1 MFVIEL
7 KDGSQ
12 LEVAQVVS
20 TAVNA
25 RDVIFECDDVG
36 TFAASLEALEENAGY
51 DMSVKDLQDKVV
63 DVVSEYMV
71 TGSQLVPNMPSDID
85 LNKYTAH
92 VYVSCKENRSKMI
105 EYYTAARILLGE
117 EV

>member
-1 MFVIEL
+1 MFTVEL
-7 KDGSQ
+7 NDGSQ

-36 TFAASLEALEENAGY
+36 TFAASIEALEENASY
-51 DMSVKDLQDKVV
+51 DMIVKDLQGRIV
-63 DVVSEYMV
+63 DIASEYMV

-92 VYVSCKENRSKMI
+92 VYVSCRENRSKMI
-105 EYYTAARILLGE
+105 EYYTAVRILLGE
-117 EV
+117 EA